1 MDPRTR
7 RRPISLVPL
16 LPRSSAAAPP
26 DERADRTPAPATT
39 EEITETRAAAC
50 SDAGLVAAIRER
62 EVLRHRFLRD
72 QLTLLT
78 EARRRGLPLPGRL
91 RTAPARPGSDD
102 PRGTPT

>member
-1 MDPRTR
+1 MDPRAR
-7 RRPISLVPL
+7 ARRPIHLVPVTSRN
-16 LPRSSAAAPP
+16 PASAPP
-26 DERADRTPAPATT
+26 AEGAEPAPDPAP
-39 EEITETRAAAC
+39 EAITDARAAAC

-62 EVLRHRFLRD
+62 EVLRHRFLHD

-91 RTAPARPGSDD
+91 RPAPAGPGCDD